1 MKMENEIIL
10 QLMQEN
16 PTMVKKDVNHSCVL
30 SIDVDE
36 LHSFVKALNGEISQ
50 HWKKAIDFDFQ
61 PLFIVMHCTMCYKR
75 LVSHVILEQKTRLKK
90 RSCVIFQE

>member
-1 MKMENEIIL
+1 
-10 QLMQEN
+10 MQEN

-36 LHSFVKALNGEISQ
+36 PHFFVKALNGENSQ

-61 PLFIVMHCTMCYKR
+61 PLFIVMHCTMCYNR
-75 LVSHVILEQKTRLKK
+75 LVSHEILEQKKG
-90 RSCVIFQE
+90 